1 MYPWKTLLTPNRE
14 LPTPVY
20 LQLANA
26 IIQEISAGRITAGQK
41 LPGTRA
47 LADLIGLNRKTV
59 IIAFEELAAQGWL
72 ELQPSRGAFVSE
84 KLPIDRYR
92 PIGEP
97 ASEEVNKETAFDL
110 EIDTSLPILEGRP
123 QKSINFTDG
132 TPDVRLAPMDSLY
145 RHCRFFART
154 RMTTRYLTY
163 GDVQGELT
171 LRSELAAYLH
181 KTRGLRCGPENVFIS
196 RGSQMSIFLSFKA
209 LLKPGDVVVVGE
221 TNYPVVDQVVEH
233 LGAKL
238 IRVPV
243 DEDGIQVEKIR
254 EICHRENVRAVY
266 LTPHH
271 HFPTTVTLCAQRRIE
286 LLEYA
291 HIHRFAII
299 EDDYDYDFHYT
310 SSPMLPMAS
319 LDRSGSVIYLGSF
332 SKIIAPAV
340 RIGYLVA
347 PPNMIEALNRL
358 RKIIDRQGDS
368 VMERAVAEM
377 LREGEVQRHIKKS
390 LKVYRSR
397 RDYLCEKLRTELGEW
412 LSFTPPDGGMAV
424 WANFAPQIDLQL
436 VAERMKA
443 HNIVLNLR
451 DNWVKENNGIRLG
464 FASIN
469 EEEIDQIIHTLK
481 EVISSIYSHLIP
493 AHAIDI
499 REAKGQ

>member
-1 MYPWKTLLTPNRE
+1 MYPWKTLLTPNRD
-14 LPTPVY
+14 LPSPVY

-26 IIQEISAGRITAGQK
+26 IIQEISAGRIQAGQK

-47 LADLIGLNRKTV
+47 LAELIGLNRKTV
-59 IIAFEELAAQGWL
+59 IIAFEELAAQGWI

-84 KLPIDRYR
+84 KLPLDRYR

-97 ASEEVNKETAFDL
+97 ASREVNAETAFEL
-110 EIDTSLPILEGRP
+110 EIDTSLPILKEKP
-123 QKSINFTDG
+123 QNSINFTDG

-145 RHCRFFART
+145 RYCRFFART

-163 GDVQGELT
+163 GDVQGEIH
-171 LRSELAAYLH
+171 LRTELANYLN
-181 KTRGLRCGPENVFIS
+181 KTRGLRCNPENVFIS
-196 RGSQMSIFLSFKA
+196 RGSQMSIFLSLKA
-209 LLKPGDVVVVGE
+209 LLKPGDVVIVGE
-221 TNYPVVDQVVEH
+221 TSYPVVDQVVEH
-233 LGAKL
+233 LGGRL

-243 DEDGIQVEKIR
+243 DEDGMQVEAIR
-254 EICHRENVRAVY
+254 KICHKETVRAVY

-271 HFPTTVTLCAQRRIE
+271 HFPTTVTLCADRRIQ

-340 RIGYLVA
+340 RIGYLIA
-347 PPNMIEALNRL
+347 PLNMIEALNRL

-368 VMERAVAEM
+368 VMERALAEM
-377 LREGEVQRHIKKS
+377 LREGEIQRHIKKS

-397 RDYLCEKLRTELGEW
+397 RDYLCQKLTSELGEW
-412 LSFTPPDGGMAV
+412 ITFTPPDGGMAI
-424 WANFAPQIDLQL
+424 WANFSPQIDLPKLASQL
-436 VAERMKA
+436 REKDIILDIQ
-443 HNIVLNLR
+443 HNWL
-451 DNWVKENNGIRLG
+451 KEGNGIRLG
-464 FASIN
+464 FASVT
-469 EEEIDQIIHTLK
+469 ETEIDHIITHMKQL
-481 EVISSIYSHLIP
+481 ISAEYKIS
-493 AHAIDI
+493 
-499 REAKGQ
+499 AKMGI

>member
-26 IIQEISAGRITAGQK
+26 VIQEISAGRIHAGQK

-47 LADLIGLNRKTV
+47 LAELIGINRKTV
-59 IIAFEELAAQGWL
+59 IIAFEELVAQGWL

-84 KLPIDRYR
+84 KLPLDRYR

-97 ASEEVNKETAFDL
+97 ASEEVNAETAFDL
-110 EIDTSLPILEGRP
+110 EVDTSLPILEKKP

-163 GDVQGELT
+163 GDVQGEVH
-171 LRSELAAYLH
+171 LRTELANYLNE
-181 KTRGLRCGPENVFIS
+181 TRGLRCKAENVFIS

-209 LLKPGDVVVVGE
+209 LLRPGDVVIVGE
-221 TNYPVVDQVVEH
+221 SNYPVVDQVVEH
-233 LGAKL
+233 LGGKL
-238 IRVPV
+238 LRVPV
-243 DEDGIQVEKIR
+243 DEEGVQVEEIR
-254 EICHRENVRAVY
+254 RICHQEKVRAVY

-271 HFPTTVTLCAQRRIE
+271 HFPTTVTLSAQRRIQ

-291 HIHRFAII
+291 HIHRFAVI
-299 EDDYDYDFHYT
+299 EDDYDYDFHYA

-347 PPNMIEALNRL
+347 PLNMIEALNRL

-368 VMERAVAEM
+368 VMERALAEM

-390 LKVYRSR
+390 LKVYHAR
-397 RDYLCEKLRTELGEW
+397 RDYLCQKLQAELGEW
-412 LSFTPPDGGMAV
+412 INFRPPSGGMAI
-424 WANFAPQIDLQL
+424 WAHFAPEIDLKL
-436 VAERMKA
+436 VAAYMKEEG
-443 HNIVLNLR
+443 ILLSLR
-451 DNWVKENNGIRLG
+451 ENWDYKNNGIRLG
-464 FASIN
+464 FASVN
-469 EEEIDQIIHTLK
+469 KDEIDRIVSTMKQ
-481 EVISSIYSHLIP
+481 
-493 AHAIDI
+493 AIAAFGI
-499 REAKGQ
+499 QSAKTAR